1 MMEKVLSS
9 VPTYE
14 GVKFSWDKLLGF
26 CEASELHTPPGQ
38 AFFQRVWSD
47 AGDVGFFVKSHR
59 TGRCVLFTLEDVER
73 DESDIT
79 SWNFVECNVDRSVR
93 EPVRIKVFND

>member
-1 MMEKVLSS
+1 MEKVLSS

-26 CEASELHTPPGQ
+26 CEVSELHTHPGH

-47 AGDVGFFVKSHR
+47 SGDVGFFVKSHR
-59 TGRCVLFTLEDVER
+59 TRRCVLFTLEDVDR

-79 SWNFVECNVDRSVR
+79 SWNFVEYKMSKDVS